1 MDASALDSASFYDI
15 VAAFAPP
22 GLERQARVLLA
33 EAEAALTRIDTQIKA
48 LTVAR
53 DFQRGRIAAL
63 KYAMSPVRLLPSDV
77 LAEIFLDTIDVSR
90 NLQYS
95 SAPLS
100 NLGLTPVLRLASVC
114 AHWRQL
120 ALCDPRMWRGDIR
133 LNVANV
139 SATYCEIAGLMLQRS
154 SPHPLDL
161 TLGVKDHR
169 YKPPAFSMEVLSAV
183 LGCAQRWKSLRIET
197 NVLHLLKAPLP
208 RLERL
213 ERVFVEIVSRSTD
226 PTTSLLLDAPL
237 LAHARITLNHL
248 EKIPLPW
255 TQLVELVLTNG
266 DNTSSILNIL
276 SECTA
281 LRTLELNIIA
291 WDNDAGVLLNPFVI
305 CNLHQLSVNFMQP
318 DSGDGTT
325 APFFANL
332 TSPVLQ
338 QLKVTFEFLDNGP
351 LDPEFISFLRRSPQ
365 LQSLSIT
372 ECDMDSAFL
381 STILLN
387 TPSLES
393 LQLACCFHCL
403 GQEFFQRLT
412 YTNGATNS
420 FPAAPRLREIYLE
433 SCRGDFR
440 EENVMDMVLSRWW
453 TDAQLTALPAPPL
466 VARWNDISIST
477 VDGMQKTDEFKAWI
491 SSRCEEG
498 LKLYIH

>member
-1 MDASALDSASFYDI
+1 METSALDSASFYDI

-33 EAEAALTRIDTQIKA
+33 EAEAALARIETQIKA

-63 KYAMSPVRLLPSDV
+63 KYAMSPIRLLPSDI

-90 NLQYS
+90 GLHYR
-95 SAPLS
+95 SASLS
-100 NLGLTPVLRLASVC
+100 NLAFMPVLRLASVC

-120 ALCDPRMWRGDIR
+120 AVCDPRMWRGEIS
-133 LNVANV
+133 LKVANV
-139 SATYCEIAGLMLQRS
+139 SATYIEITGLMLQRS

-161 TLGVKDHR
+161 TLGVKDR
-169 YKPPAFSMEVLSAV
+169 SKSPAFSTEVLSAV

-213 ERVFVEIVSRSTD
+213 ERVLVELVSRSTD
-226 PTTSLLLDAPL
+226 MTTSFLLDAPL

-255 TQLVELVLTNG
+255 TQLVELVLTSG
-266 DNTSSILNIL
+266 DNPSSILTIL
-276 SECTA
+276 SGCTA
-281 LRTLELNIIA
+281 LRTLELNMIA
-291 WDNDAGVLLNPFVI
+291 WDGDAGVLQHPFVI
-305 CNLHQLSVNFMQP
+305 PNLHQLSVNFMQP

-332 TSPVLQ
+332 TSPALR

-351 LDPEFISFLRRSPQ
+351 LDPEFISFLRRSPE

-393 LQLACCFHCL
+393 LNLACCFSCL

-420 FPAAPRLREIYLE
+420 FPAAPRLREIDLE

-440 EENVMDMVLSRWW
+440 EEDVMDMVLSRWW
-453 TDAQLTALPAPPL
+453 TDAQLAALPTPPL

-491 SSRCEEG
+491 NNRCEEG